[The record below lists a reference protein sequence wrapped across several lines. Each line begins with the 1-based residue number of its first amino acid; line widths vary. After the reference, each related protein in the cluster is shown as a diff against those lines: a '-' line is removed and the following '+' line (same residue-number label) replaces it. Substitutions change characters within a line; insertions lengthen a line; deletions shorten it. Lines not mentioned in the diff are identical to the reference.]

1 MLSKLLFIK
10 ILLVVRA
17 LVVLSKAILTYLR
30 RAPLDAAVPSS
41 RALGCPCDTQS
52 ESHHAGPGDCV

>member
-10 ILLVVRA
+10 ILLMVRA

-30 RAPLDAAVPSS
+30 QAPRMLLSPLLELWVVHVMPNL
-41 RALGCPCDTQS
+41 RTIMLALVT
-52 ESHHAGPGDCV
+52 V